1 MSIYTQP
8 NSWLCGP
15 FALKYALLALGIRA
29 DEDAIA
35 RIAGTNEH
43 GTDESELERAAD
55 RFGCVLG
62 TVRRRD
68 ADATRRVLNQQLGN
82 GVPVLLCIEQWDH
95 WVTAVYEEDDTYVI
109 LDSRHPS
116 IFRIIPWEFLRELLA
131 YRPGRRSRRGTPIYD
146 LHPVVPR
153 ALAHTR
159 PRFTVARA
167 RFLQEWENRP
177 VVAEWDRYVDDA
189 LNLCRPAG
197 FPGSVGGSVSPGEFF
212 GRYELALLDTVADTN
227 SGGSRSK
234 ARTVLRWLRFVAD
247 TYGLDVPA
255 ADAAVGRARAILA
268 RRLLNRATG
277 A

>member
-35 RIAGTNEH
+35 RIAGTDEH

-68 ADATRRVLNQQLGN
+68 AEAARRVLNQQLGH
-82 GVPVLLCIEQWDH
+82 GVPVLLCVEQWDH
-95 WVTAVYEEDDTYVI
+95 WVTAVWEEDDTYVI
-109 LDSRHPS
+109 LDSRHPAV
-116 IFRIIPWEFLRELLA
+116 FRIIPWEFLRELLA
-131 YRPGRRSRRGTPIYD
+131 YRPGRRSRRGAPIYD

-153 ALAHTR
+153 ALSHTR
-159 PRFTVARA
+159 PRFTVERA
-167 RFLQEWENRP
+167 KFLREWENRP
-177 VVAEWDRYVDDA
+177 VVTEWDRYVDDA
-189 LNLCRPAG
+189 LNLCRPIGFASGVAG
-197 FPGSVGGSVSPGEFF
+197 ALSPGEFF
-212 GRYELALLDTVADTN
+212 GRHEPALLDTVATAN
-227 SGGSRSK
+227 SGGRRST

-255 ADAAVGRARAILA
+255 ADAAVARVREILA
-268 RRLLNRATG
+268 RRVAERARDV
-277 A
+277 